1 MAIFHF
7 RTLKPDM
14 GAGFHHCSLNH
25 THKAPVHLSHLIS
38 DREEKSVVKPHS
50 HKCPHSEEDP
60 DPTKHIPQSL
70 LMFYNFNFLTIKKPL
85 FRLLVLSSPLEQQ
98 HQRLLQLNRKSWG
111 TVWNAPHASV
121 LSRLSLPFRVC
132 QSNKP
137 QPTLSPMFSHSEQL
151 QVASPK
157 VTLSRNLHTKACS
170 QVWALNQGS
179 ILWGPRLPSPD
190 QRTTE
195 RSSIPWRSSRRWPR
209 WSRRWATYG

>member
-1 MAIFHF
+1 MLPLLGSLFCKPCVELASLWNQEVYAESFFEICTEQHFAHLPLSHQVAIFHF

-98 HQRLLQLNRKSWG
+98 HQRLLQLNRKS
-111 TVWNAPHASV
+111 
-121 LSRLSLPFRVC
+121 
-132 QSNKP
+132 
-137 QPTLSPMFSHSEQL
+137 
-151 QVASPK
+151 
-157 VTLSRNLHTKACS
+157 
-170 QVWALNQGS
+170 
-179 ILWGPRLPSPD
+179 
-190 QRTTE
+190 
-195 RSSIPWRSSRRWPR
+195 
-209 WSRRWATYG
+209 

>member
-98 HQRLLQLNRKSWG
+98 HQRLLQLNRKS
-111 TVWNAPHASV
+111 
-121 LSRLSLPFRVC
+121 
-132 QSNKP
+132 
-137 QPTLSPMFSHSEQL
+137 
-151 QVASPK
+151 
-157 VTLSRNLHTKACS
+157 
-170 QVWALNQGS
+170 
-179 ILWGPRLPSPD
+179 
-190 QRTTE
+190 
-195 RSSIPWRSSRRWPR
+195 
-209 WSRRWATYG
+209 